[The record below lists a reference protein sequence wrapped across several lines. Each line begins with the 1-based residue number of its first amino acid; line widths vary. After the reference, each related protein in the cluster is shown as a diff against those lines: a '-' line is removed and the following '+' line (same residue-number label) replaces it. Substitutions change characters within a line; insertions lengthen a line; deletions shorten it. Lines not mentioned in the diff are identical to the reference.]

1 MKKLLIAVLILT
13 FNAFAQEDKALA
25 VLRSDASLKEKAEA
39 CRELARVGTGKSVP
53 TLAQMLADESL
64 SQMARHALEQIPDPS
79 ANAALRDSLG
89 KVKGRLLMGVIHSL
103 GVRKDTEAVRPLS
116 RFLAD
121 PDPDVAAA
129 AARALGSIGAP
140 SAPVLEKALTQGA
153 TANKSAIMEGLF
165 RCAESMSAS
174 EAARIYDKIRDL
186 PDLPQQVRVAA
197 LRGLVRCRGAETV
210 PLLIE
215 TLKTESYVSAANA
228 IRMLAEIPGEEVT
241 KVLVAELGR
250 AKPDVQT
257 LLLHALGNRGDW
269 TVSATLVPLAKDGP
283 ANVRV
288 AAIRSLVQLGAPASI
303 PVLVDL
309 AKDPAPD
316 VSNAAL
322 AGLTGFPTKEAD
334 EAMLALLEEKN
345 TKLRLSA
352 IDAVAQRR
360 VKAAIPALIKI
371 AVEADTDVAGPSFQ
385 ALGELA
391 EENDVPSVVGAL
403 VQTRA
408 IAAAETAL
416 AAICARQSDRTGC
429 ANSVLSGLA
438 KAQGE
443 PKLALLR
450 VLGTIGGSKA
460 LDAIRAAAQESDAAV
475 RETALR
481 VLCDWPT
488 ADVLPDLEQIAK
500 ASDDTKFKILARRAQ
515 LRLIPTQN
523 APDTQKVS
531 QLKEIMASLE
541 RQEEKRLA
549 LAALANIHTEDSLQ
563 VVTQYLAAEGLN
575 EEAGDAAVS
584 IAEQIVASHPATV
597 AAAIKMVRTNNKK
610 LADRAQQVL
619 TRAEAAAREQG
630 FKPIFNGRDLSGW
643 DGKPGWWK
651 VEDGALTAESTPDKP
666 CKAPNYLIWRGG
678 QPADFELLA
687 DFKLST
693 EGNSGIQIRS
703 EERPDWD
710 TFGYQADMTG
720 NGELIGFIYHHSRG
734 LVAGRGEKVVF
745 APDGTKTVERIGDA
759 AELLKHFRQ
768 GDWNTYRIV
777 CRGNDIALY
786 LNGVLMCQVTDHS
799 TQAAAKGIIALQ
811 MHPGP
816 PMKVQFKNIRLRDLS
831 R

>member
-1 MKKLLIAVLILT
+1 MKKLLFAVLLLT

-25 VLRSDASLKEKAEA
+25 VLGSDASPREKAEA

-53 TLAQMLADESL
+53 TLARLLADESL

-79 ANAALRDSLG
+79 ANAALRDALG

-103 GVRKDTEAVRPLS
+103 GVRKDTEAVQALS
-116 RFLAD
+116 GFLTD
-121 PDPDVAAA
+121 PDPAVADA
-129 AARALGSIGAP
+129 AARALGSIGAV
-140 SAPVLEKALTQGA
+140 SAPVLERALTQGS
-153 TANKSAIMEGLF
+153 TANKSAVMEGLF
-165 RCAESMSAS
+165 RCAESMSAT
-174 EAARIYDKIRDL
+174 EAAGIYEKIRNL
-186 PDLPQQVRVAA
+186 PDLPHQMRVAA
-197 LRGLVRCRGAETV
+197 LRGLVRCRGAGTV
-210 PLLIE
+210 PLLID
-215 TLKTESYVSAANA
+215 TLRTESYVSAADA
-228 IRMLAEIPGEEVT
+228 IGMLAEIPGQEVT
-241 KVLVAELGR
+241 RVLVAELGR
-250 AKPDVQT
+250 AKPDVQI
-257 LLLHALGNRGDW
+257 LLLHALGNRGD
-269 TVSATLVPLAKDGP
+269 ATATEALVPLAKDGP

-288 AAIRSLVQLGAPASI
+288 AAIRALVQLGAPASV

-309 AKDPAPD
+309 VRDPAPD
-316 VSNAAL
+316 VSNAAMT
-322 AGLTGFPTKEAD
+322 GLTGFPTKEAD
-334 EAMLALLEEKN
+334 EAMLALLDEKN
-345 TKLRLSA
+345 TKLRLSV

-371 AVEADTDVAGPSFQ
+371 AVETDANVAGAGFQ

-391 EENDVPSVVGAL
+391 DENDVPLVVGAL
-403 VQTRA
+403 LQTRA
-408 IAAAETAL
+408 VAAAETAL
-416 AAICARQSDRTGC
+416 AAICARQSDRTSC
-429 ANSVLSGLA
+429 ADALLSGLA

-450 VLGTIGGSKA
+450 VLGTVGGPKA
-460 LDAIRAAAQESDAAV
+460 LAAIRAAAHESDVTV
-475 RETALR
+475 RETAIR

-488 ADVLPDLEQIAK
+488 AEVLPDLEQIAK
-500 ASDDTKFKILARRAQ
+500 SSEDQKFKILARRAQ
-515 LRLIPTQN
+515 LRLIPAQDV
-523 APDTQKVS
+523 PDARKVS
-531 QLKEIMASLE
+531 QLKQIMATLE

-549 LAALANIHTEDSLQ
+549 LAALAGIHTEDSLQ
-563 VVTQYLAAEGLN
+563 VVTQYLTAEGLN

-597 AAAIKMVRTNNKK
+597 VAAMKMVKTNNKK
-610 LADRAQQVL
+610 LAERAQQVL

-630 FKPIFNGRDLSGW
+630 FKPIFNGNDLSGW

-666 CKAPNYLIWRGG
+666 CKAANYLIWRGG
-678 QPADFELLA
+678 QPSDFELLI
-687 DFKLST
+687 DFKLSL

-745 APDGTKTVERIGDA
+745 AADGTKTVVRLGDP
-759 AELLKHFRQ
+759 AELLKHFKQ

-777 CRGNDIALY
+777 CRGSDIALY
-786 LNGVLMCQVTDHS
+786 LNGVLMCQVTDRS
-799 TQAAAKGIIALQ
+799 NQAAPKGIIALQ

-816 PMKVQFKNIRLRDLS
+816 PMKVQFKNIRLREF
-831 R
+831 

>member
-1 MKKLLIAVLILT
+1 MKKLLIAFLLLT
-13 FNAFAQEDKALA
+13 FNAFAQEEKALA
-25 VLRSDASLKEKAEA
+25 VLGSDASLREKAEA

-53 TLAQMLADESL
+53 TLARLLADESL

-103 GVRKDTEAVRPLS
+103 GVRKDAEAVQPLS
-116 RFLAD
+116 GFLTD
-121 PDPDVAAA
+121 PDPAVADA
-129 AARALGSIGAP
+129 AARALGSIGAV
-140 SAPVLEKALTQGA
+140 SAPVLERALTQGSN
-153 TANKSAIMEGLF
+153 ANKSAIMEGLF
-165 RCAESMSAS
+165 RCAESMSAG
-174 EAARIYDKIRDL
+174 EAARIYEKIRSL
-186 PDLPQQVRVAA
+186 PDLPHQMRVAA
-197 LRGLVRCRGAETV
+197 LRGLVKCRGAETV

-215 TLKTESYVSAANA
+215 TLRTESYVSAANA
-228 IRMLAEIPGEEVT
+228 IGMLAEIPGHEVT
-241 KVLVAELGR
+241 KVLVTELGR
-250 AKPDVQT
+250 SKPDVQI
-257 LLLHALGNRGDW
+257 LLLHALGNRGDE
-269 TVSATLVPLAKDGP
+269 TASAALVPLAKDGP

-288 AAIRSLVQLGAPASI
+288 AAIRSLVQLGAPASV

-309 AKDPAPD
+309 VRDPAPD
-316 VSNAAL
+316 VSNAAM

-360 VKAAIPALIKI
+360 TKAAIPALIKI
-371 AVEADTDVAGPSFQ
+371 AVEADTDVAGAGFQ

-391 EENDVPSVVGAL
+391 DENDVPSVIGAL

-408 IAAAETAL
+408 VAAAETAL
-416 AAICARQSDRTGC
+416 AAICARQSDRTSC
-429 ANSVLSGLA
+429 ANSLLSGLA
-438 KAQGE
+438 RAQGE

-450 VLGTIGGSKA
+450 VLGTVGDSKA
-460 LDAIRAAAQESDAAV
+460 LAAIRAAAQESDAAV
-475 RETALR
+475 RETAIR

-488 ADVLPDLEQIAK
+488 AEVLPDLEQIAK
-500 ASDDTKFKILARRAQ
+500 TSEDPKFKILALRAQ
-515 LRLIPTQN
+515 LRLIPAQDATD
-523 APDTQKVS
+523 ARKVS
-531 QLKEIMASLE
+531 QLKQIMASLE

-549 LAALANIHTEDSLQ
+549 LAALANIHTTDSLE
-563 VVTQYLAAEGLN
+563 VVIQYLAAEGLN
-575 EEAGDAAVS
+575 EEAADAAVS
-584 IAEQIVASHPATV
+584 IAEQIVISHPAKV
-597 AAAIKMVRTNNKK
+597 AAAMKLVKTNNKK
-610 LADRAQQVL
+610 LAERAQQAL
-619 TRAEAAAREQG
+619 TRAETAEREEG
-630 FKPIFNGRDLSGW
+630 FKPIFNGKDLSGW

-666 CKAPNYLIWRGG
+666 CKAPNYIIWRGG
-678 QPADFELLA
+678 QPSDFELLI
-687 DFKLST
+687 DFKLSL

-745 APDGTKTVERIGDA
+745 AADGTKTVERIGDA
-759 AELLKHFRQ
+759 AELLKHFKQ

-777 CRGNDIALY
+777 CRGSDIALY
-786 LNGVLMCQVTDHS
+786 LNGVLMCQVTDRS
-799 TQAAAKGIIALQ
+799 NQAAAKGIIALQ

-816 PMKVQFKNIRLRDLS
+816 PMKVQFKNIRLKEL
-831 R
+831 

>member
-1 MKKLLIAVLILT
+1 MKKLLIAFLLLT
-13 FNAFAQEDKALA
+13 FNAFAQEEKALA
-25 VLRSDASLKEKAEA
+25 VLGSDASLREKAEA

-53 TLAQMLADESL
+53 TLARLLADESL

-103 GVRKDTEAVRPLS
+103 GVRKDAEAVQPLS
-116 RFLAD
+116 GFLTD
-121 PDPDVAAA
+121 PDPAVADA
-129 AARALGSIGAP
+129 AARALGSIGAV
-140 SAPVLEKALTQGA
+140 SAPVLERALTQGSN
-153 TANKSAIMEGLF
+153 ANKSAIMEGLF
-165 RCAESMSAS
+165 RCAESMSAG
-174 EAARIYDKIRDL
+174 EAARIYDKIRNL
-186 PDLPQQVRVAA
+186 PDLPHQMRVAA
-197 LRGLVRCRGAETV
+197 LRGLVKCRGAETV

-215 TLKTESYVSAANA
+215 TLRTESYVSAANA
-228 IRMLAEIPGEEVT
+228 IKMLAEIPGHEVT
-241 KVLVAELGR
+241 KVLVTELGR
-250 AKPDVQT
+250 SKPDVQI
-257 LLLHALGNRGDW
+257 LLLHALGNRGDE
-269 TVSATLVPLAKDGP
+269 TASAALVPLAKDGP

-288 AAIRSLVQLGAPASI
+288 AAIRSLVQLGAPASV

-309 AKDPAPD
+309 VRDPAPD
-316 VSNAAL
+316 VSNAAM

-360 VKAAIPALIKI
+360 TKAAIPALIKI
-371 AVEADTDVAGPSFQ
+371 AVEADTDVAGAGFQ

-391 EENDVPSVVGAL
+391 DENDVPSVIGAL

-408 IAAAETAL
+408 VAAAETAL
-416 AAICARQSDRTGC
+416 AAICARQSDRTSC
-429 ANSVLSGLA
+429 ANSLLSGLA
-438 KAQGE
+438 RAQGE

-450 VLGTIGGSKA
+450 VLGTVGDSKA
-460 LDAIRAAAQESDAAV
+460 LAAIRAAAQESDAAV
-475 RETALR
+475 RETAIR

-488 ADVLPDLEQIAK
+488 AEVLPDLEQIAK
-500 ASDDTKFKILARRAQ
+500 TSEDPKFKILALRAQ
-515 LRLIPTQN
+515 LRLIPAQDATD
-523 APDTQKVS
+523 ARKVS
-531 QLKEIMASLE
+531 QLKQIMASLE

-549 LAALANIHTEDSLQ
+549 LAALANIHTTDSLE
-563 VVTQYLAAEGLN
+563 VVIQYLAAEGLN
-575 EEAGDAAVS
+575 EEAADAAVS
-584 IAEQIVASHPATV
+584 IAEQIVISHPAKV
-597 AAAIKMVRTNNKK
+597 AAAMKLVKTNNKK
-610 LADRAQQVL
+610 LAERAQQAL
-619 TRAEAAAREQG
+619 TRAETAEREEG
-630 FKPIFNGRDLSGW
+630 FKPIFNGKDLSGW

-666 CKAPNYLIWRGG
+666 CKAPNYIIWRGG
-678 QPADFELLA
+678 QPSDFELLI
-687 DFKLST
+687 DFKLSL

-745 APDGTKTVERIGDA
+745 AADGTKTVERIGDA
-759 AELLKHFRQ
+759 AELLKHFKQ

-777 CRGNDIALY
+777 CRGSDIALY
-786 LNGVLMCQVTDHS
+786 LNGVLMCQVTDRS
-799 TQAAAKGIIALQ
+799 NQAAAKGIIALQ

-816 PMKVQFKNIRLRDLS
+816 PMKVQFKNIRLKEL
-831 R
+831 